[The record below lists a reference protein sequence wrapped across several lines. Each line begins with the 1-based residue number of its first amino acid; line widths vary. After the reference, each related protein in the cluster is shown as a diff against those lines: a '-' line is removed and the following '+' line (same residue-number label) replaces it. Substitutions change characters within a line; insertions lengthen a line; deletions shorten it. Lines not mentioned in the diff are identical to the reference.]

1 MALARRTS
9 EWAWAFVTASL
20 AIGLSLW
27 TGSRGAVLAIV
38 GAGAVSLLVAPAFRV
53 ARGWGGAA
61 ASLVLAAAVVSQLPT
76 APHPLMGATRTVE
89 ASVGGEAT
97 TGRTE
102 MWRRVAKAIEQRPVF
117 GHGEGQMRKV
127 ATFSDMTH
135 PHNSILQVMLAWG
148 IVGLVCVLV
157 LAVAFAR
164 RALPAVR
171 RRDDYTVPAVIGL
184 VALAVLSLV
193 DNPLINPIPGSM
205 FAAFAG
211 IIASRWRA
219 ESDHPD
225 VTKMPT

>member
-1 MALARRTS
+1 MFGLSIAYLCGRVFSAEDLIRAFLAGFAVVAALFLSFVYLIPDWNGFDWRLDLAGFNHVRHVGLYLAPIAALAIGVMALARRKS

-61 ASLVLAAAVVSQLPT
+61 ASLVLAAAVVSQIPT

-102 MWRRVAKAIEQRPVF
+102 MWRRVAKAIERRPIF

-127 ATFSDMTH
+127 ATFSDMT
-135 PHNSILQVMLAWG
+135 
-148 IVGLVCVLV
+148 
-157 LAVAFAR
+157 
-164 RALPAVR
+164 
-171 RRDDYTVPAVIGL
+171 
-184 VALAVLSLV
+184 
-193 DNPLINPIPGSM
+193 
-205 FAAFAG
+205 
-211 IIASRWRA
+211 
-219 ESDHPD
+219 
-225 VTKMPT
+225 